1 MQELN
6 EPAEAPG
13 VSTTCASCGGDPG
26 GLVWEGVVLR
36 SVLTVEDL
44 ALLLR
49 GAFDRRTL
57 VRYFTAG
64 QLHGLMAGRSYVIR
78 ASAFIADWT
87 RFEQLGRVP
96 SGRRRAITAPR
107 VVKVAAR

>member
-1 MQELN
+1 MQEPDDLTKT
-6 EPAEAPG
+6 PG
-13 VSTTCASCGGDPG
+13 ISTTCASCGGDPG
-26 GLVWEGVVLR
+26 GMVWEGVVLR

-44 ALLLR
+44 VLLLR

-64 QLHGLMAGRSYVIR
+64 QLHGLLAGRSYVIR

-96 SGRRRAITAPR
+96 ARRRRAQAAS
-107 VVKVAAR
+107 VVEVVSR